1 MSITV
6 TCRSPEEL
14 QEALFRFKRT
24 FPDGVKRALWL
35 YARLVMNDA
44 QKEVP
49 VDYGYLRATGYVND
63 PYDEA
68 DRIVCELG
76 FYATYAAAVH
86 EIPEPPMKSK
96 GGRSAHHEHG
106 KWHYLSDPL
115 DAHQPEM
122 VKYIVENVEAMYGGA
137 E

>member
-1 MSITV
+1 MITV
-6 TCRSPEEL
+6 RVRSPEQLIAEMNRF
-14 QEALFRFKRT
+14 QRTVPEA
-24 FPDGVKRALWL
+24 VKRALWL
-35 YARLVMNDA
+35 YGRLVMNDA
-44 QKEVP
+44 QKQVP
-49 VDYGYLRATGYVND
+49 RDDGYLAATGYVND
-63 PYDEA
+63 PYDEE

-86 EIPEPPMKSK
+86 DIPEPPMKSK

-122 VKYIVENVEAMYGGA
+122 VKYIVENVEAMYGG
-137 E
+137 EV